1 MTAYKTYIG
10 GTWQDM
16 AGRDRIEVTNPA
28 DETVLG
34 TILDCTPEDAN
45 EAVDAAAK
53 AQPAWAALPAIERAK
68 LVQKLAALLKE
79 NTDHLA
85 KTLVLEQ
92 GKPLNQAKGEVG
104 AAVNFLTYASEHAR
118 RITGDIMPSDNPEE
132 DILIRRVARGVVVG
146 LTAWN
151 YPLALAA
158 RKLGP
163 ALVAGNTFI
172 LLSHE
177 ITPISGLE
185 LARLAEQA
193 GLPAGVFNVLTGRG
207 PIVGDAL
214 VAHPQTDMITMT
226 GSSRAGVEIYRNA
239 ADRLKFISLELGG
252 KAPFIVMEDADVEKA
267 AQAAAIA
274 RYTNCGQ
281 ICTCAERIYLHRSI
295 APAFTEKF
303 LELSKTI
310 TIADPMTSP
319 DMGPKVSG
327 IEVDKVEA
335 MIAASIDAGA
345 KALLRGGPLSGGAYD
360 KGHWLA
366 PTVLSVT
373 DNHNP
378 IMQSEVFGPVAPLMQ
393 FDSFEEALSLA
404 NDSNFGLSAYLWTAD
419 TKRIMR
425 ASRELKAGEVYIN
438 RANGEQVQGYHTGWG
453 LSGTGGEDG
462 AYGFDSYFKKQ
473 TTYLNWA
480 D

>member
-1 MTAYKTYIG
+1 MTAYKTFING
-10 GTWQDM
+10 AWHEM
-16 AGRDRIEVTNPA
+16 KERERIEVTNPT

-34 TILDCTPEDAN
+34 TIPDCTRDDVDV
-45 EAVDAAAK
+45 AVEAAK
-53 AQPAWAALPAIERAK
+53 AAQPGWAALPPIERAK
-68 LVQKLAALLKE
+68 ALRKLAGLIEE
-79 NTDHLA
+79 NADHLA
-85 KTLVLEQ
+85 RTLVLEQ
-92 GKPLNQAKGEVG
+92 GKPLDQAHGEVG
-104 AAVNFLTYASEHAR
+104 AAVNFLTYAAEHAR
-118 RITGDIMPSDNPEE
+118 RITGDIMPSDNPDEE
-132 DILIRRVARGVVVG
+132 ILIRRLPRGVVVG

-163 ALVAGNTFI
+163 ALIAGNTFI

-185 LARLAEQA
+185 LVRLSEQA
-193 GLPAGVFNVLTGRG
+193 GFPPGVFNVLTGRG

-214 VAHPQTDMITMT
+214 VAHPDTDMITMT

-239 ADRLKFISLELGG
+239 ANRLKFISLELGG

-267 AQAAAIA
+267 AQAAVIA

-295 APAFTEKF
+295 ADAFTDRF
-303 LELSKTI
+303 VSLSKAI
-310 TIADPMTSP
+310 TIGNPIDNP

-327 IEVDKVEA
+327 IEVEKVEA
-335 MIAASIDAGA
+335 MIAAAIDAGA
-345 KALLRGGPLSGGAYD
+345 EPLLRGGPLTGGVHS

-373 DNHNP
+373 DNTSP
-378 IMQSEVFGPVAPLMQ
+378 IMQNEVFGPVAPLMQ
-393 FDSFEEALSLA
+393 FDDFDEAVSLA
-404 NDSNFGLSAYLWTAD
+404 NASDFGLSAYLWTAD
-419 TKRIMR
+419 TKRILR
-425 ASRELKAGEVYIN
+425 ASRELKFGEVYIN

-462 AYGFDSYFKKQ
+462 AYGFDAYFKKQ

-480 D
+480 T